1 MGTEYSE
8 YMAEKIYKVL
18 IHPIKLNLSK
28 IPKKKKTVL
37 YSNTSANVNTEFEF
51 NGYLKAKIY

>member
-1 MGTEYSE
+1 
-8 YMAEKIYKVL
+8 MAEKIYKVL